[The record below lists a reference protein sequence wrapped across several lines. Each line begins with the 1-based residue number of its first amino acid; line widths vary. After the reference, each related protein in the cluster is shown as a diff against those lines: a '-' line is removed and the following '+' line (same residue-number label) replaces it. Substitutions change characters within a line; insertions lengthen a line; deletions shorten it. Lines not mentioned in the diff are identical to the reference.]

1 MMRVNV
7 MESLGILAL
16 LPLRVLGRCKE
27 TIAINCLNSQPILIF
42 DQTMY
47 MKPSALNRTVTNWFP
62 IKSFIIQLPTSA
74 QVACGLFFLDFSY
87 LRFGGQHT
95 LILKLNLAI
104 IQSYIK
110 WGKFSSKNLESLPSG
125 HANNFTSLISL

>member
-7 MESLGILAL
+7 MESLGVLAL
-16 LPLRVLGRCKE
+16 LPLRVLGRGKE

-74 QVACGLFFLDFSY
+74 QVACGLFFLGFFLLA
-87 LRFGGQHT
+87 LRWSTYFDTKIEPGHHS
-95 LILKLNLAI
+95 ILHQVGEI
-104 IQSYIK
+104 
-110 WGKFSSKNLESLPSG
+110 
-125 HANNFTSLISL
+125 